1 MKKGVWKKKIRKMGQ
16 QRDRYIE
23 SKIQNNIIMR
33 KSYRVYN
40 PEITKQWSKVAHAK
54 KIRKVKLLLMR

>member
-1 MKKGVWKKKIRKMGQ
+1 MGK
-16 QRDRYIE
+16 QRDRYRE

-40 PEITKQWSKVAHAK
+40 PEITKQGSKVAHAK
-54 KIRKVKLLLMR
+54 KIRKVKLLLMW